1 MPLNRE
7 PLPLEPDPKSVKRA
21 REWVGDVL
29 ERLGR
34 DDLVDAAELGVSELV
49 TNAILHADPPITVR
63 VRGTRN
69 HPRVEVRERTNVRDL
84 TPGDL
89 ERPADVLV
97 ADLSFISLRTVL
109 PVVLPLGGP
118 EAHVVLLVKPQF

>member
-7 PLPLEPDPKSVKRA
+7 PLPLEPDPQSVKRA

-34 DDLVDAAELGVSELV
+34 DDLVDSAELGVSELV

-69 HPRVEVRERTNVRDL
+69 HPRVEV
-84 TPGDL
+84 
-89 ERPADVLV
+89 
-97 ADLSFISLRTVL
+97 
-109 PVVLPLGGP
+109 
-118 EAHVVLLVKPQF
+118 